1 MRVSSKYTSSV
12 WEYHKRAFSPNVI
25 KIFFRKN
32 YNIQF
37 YIFSP
42 HYNIYTALLK
52 LSICI
57 KRKLNVLHNKRARKQ
72 IANSALNSFNESR
85 LWVDSLG
92 TTYWKR
98 FDSTFKHNLF
108 SIWFMTDVPKTIL
121 TKEIFTV
128 LCRSYSFSNSCTYS
142 SKHVMYWLD
151 YKINLIRF
159 NVSSQRY

>member
-1 MRVSSKYTSSV
+1 MPRRCLITLDLKAPGIQDIPKGLLLLLLSLFQSDIKYYWLRVSSKYTSSV

-37 YIFSP
+37 YLFSP

-98 FDSTFKHNLF
+98 FDSTYF
-108 SIWFMTDVPKTIL
+108 
-121 TKEIFTV
+121 
-128 LCRSYSFSNSCTYS
+128 
-142 SKHVMYWLD
+142 
-151 YKINLIRF
+151 
-159 NVSSQRY
+159 